1 MNFGDALEAVKS
13 GAKIYREG
21 WNGAGQYVF
30 VVKPPQSASPNEAKY
45 EVSLDD
51 TYTPVEGLSPF
62 LMLKNTQEKYCPW
75 VPSTGDL
82 FATDWL
88 AEPIQ

>member
-21 WNGAGQYVF
+21 WNGKGQHVF
-30 VVKPPQSASPNEAKY
+30 LVKPPQSAEPNEPKY
-45 EVSLDD
+45 EMNLDD
-51 TYTPVEGLSPF
+51 TYAPASNLTPF
-62 LMLKNTQEKYCPW
+62 LMLRNSQAAYCVW

-82 FATDWL
+82 FANDWL